1 MGNLR
6 GGVERLRA
14 LLTFTRSDAIAA
26 AATLPYSLILAVVLV
41 SAYYWIGGR
50 VSVVSSVIAFAC
62 GPAGAFVRSRL
73 APLAWFERLSV
84 IARFIG
90 DNAFVLIGIFL
101 IGLWRDAP
109 PVSALPASAAI
120 VYDSAKQVGAGL
132 FSVWAAWSAVAV
144 FAGSYFTGGY
154 VRYVRMLIER
164 GVAYVVA
171 LAAIR
176 YFSPLVVDLVRELQT
191 QPLATL
197 SAALGVLVILVAF
210 FVVPKRARVNVAA
223 AVKRFGQLV
232 RPHDMRRTAVHEAGH
247 ALLYALLPKLPGS
260 VKVKVRR
267 FILPEHEEAGYVK
280 AVVHW
285 GFGAAE
291 SQNYLRWSMLLNLGG
306 LIAQEVVYGDRFA
319 GADEDCAKWMRHATA
334 YLTGGFGDP
343 IFSAPKT
350 HEEVEHNRLTF
361 AALKASHEEALRE
374 FFTANRAVIDDL
386 AERLTRDSE
395 INRSVL
401 SEYLLRVT
409 FTADVSPLW
418 TGVKNA
424 DVA

>member
-1 MGNLR
+1 MIGNLR
-6 GGVERLRA
+6 NGIERLRA

-26 AATLPYSLILAVVLV
+26 AATLPYSLILAVVLL
-41 SAYYWIGGR
+41 SGYYWIGGR
-50 VSVVSSVIAFAC
+50 AGVVSGVIAFAC

-73 APLAWFERLSV
+73 APLSWFERLTV

-109 PVSALPASAAI
+109 AVSVLPASAAI
-120 VYDSAKQVGAGL
+120 VYHSAEQVGAAL
-132 FSVWAAWSAVAV
+132 FSLWAAWSAVAV

-154 VRYVRMLIER
+154 MRYVRMLIER
-164 GVAYVVA
+164 GVAYAAA
-171 LAAIR
+171 LVAIR
-176 YFSPLVVDLVRELQT
+176 YFSPAVVDLVRELQT
-191 QPLATL
+191 QPVATL
-197 SAALGVLVILVAF
+197 SAALGVLVILAVF
-210 FVVPKRARVNVAA
+210 FVVPKRANVNVAE

-280 AVVHW
+280 GVVPW
-285 GFGAAE
+285 GVAA
-291 SQNYLRWSMLLNLGG
+291 SRSYLRWIMLVNLGG

-319 GADEDCAKWMRHATA
+319 GAGEDCAKWIGYATA

-343 IFSAPKT
+343 IFPAPKT
-350 HEEVEHNRLTF
+350 HEEVEHNRLAF
-361 AALKASHEEALRE
+361 AALKVAHEGALRE
-374 FFTANRAVIDDL
+374 FFTVNRAVIDDL

-395 INRSVL
+395 IDSATL
-401 SEYLLRVT
+401 SEYLSRVT
-409 FTADVSPLW
+409 FTADVSPLSEIN
-418 TGVKNA
+418 G
-424 DVA
+424 